1 MFNDDIRAYLLSRA
15 FNAAVRAGAEIMK
28 VYKNSDDY
36 DITVKNDH
44 TPLTVADRLAH
55 NKIKEVLGETR
66 IPILSE
72 EGREMLY
79 DERRNWELF
88 WLVDPLDGT
97 VEFIKGNNE
106 FTVNIALMSD
116 NVCVGSVVYV
126 PYLRKAYFAEQGM
139 GAYLLTDIAPAAD
152 ADYDYVHLCS
162 ERRRL
167 PLDDSKHSTFR
178 IAVSR
183 SHQTDD
189 TKACVERMCKS
200 HPDAEIVEQGSSY
213 KFCLLAEGV
222 IDYYPR
228 TTHTYEWDTAAA
240 ELVLAEA
247 GGITRSLPDHG
258 ALKYNKEDLH
268 NPWFECYC
276 KGCAVSGE

>member
-1 MFNDDIRAYLLSRA
+1 MNMLNDEIRAYLLPRA

-28 VYKNSDDY
+28 VYKSSADY
-36 DITVKNDH
+36 NITVKSDRS
-44 TPLTVADRLAH
+44 PLTLADRVAH

-106 FTVNIALMSD
+106 FTVNIALMAD
-116 NVCVGSVVYV
+116 NASIGAVVYV
-126 PYLRKAYFAEQGM
+126 PYLGKAYVAERGR
-139 GAYLLTDIAPAAD
+139 GAHLLTGIAPD
-152 ADYDYVHLCS
+152 KNADYTYDQICAQ
-162 ERRRL
+162 RTRL
-167 PLDDSKHSTFR
+167 PLSEATPRPFR

-183 SHQTDD
+183 SHQT
-189 TKACVERMCKS
+189 VETAEYVEQMRRQ

-213 KFCLLAEGV
+213 KFCLLAEGA

-228 TTHTYEWDTAAA
+228 TTSTYEWDTAAA
-240 ELVLAEA
+240 ELILAEA
-247 GGITRSLPDHG
+247 GGRTQSLPDHKP
-258 ALKYNKEDLH
+258 LLYNKEDLR
-268 NPWFECYC
+268 NPWFECFAR
-276 KGCAVSGE
+276 GVL